1 MGDIT
6 WDDTKQ
12 YDVTFRKTYYQ
23 VLDKNLNPLT
33 DDEFED
39 EDEAEEAARDL
50 YFQMKRELEYEAA
63 PELPD
68 LPDLPDPRDLFY
80 PEINDELVPI
90 KNDKEWQG
98 ILIAKITSE
107 DCELITET
115 YDGYAWGDSGFD
127 YGTLEDVAE
136 AVDNWG
142 GWYDTKTEIIR
153 EIDEHEY
160 DEYDDWLNDEF
171 CDKVNDILH
180 LAAPGLTLTLKQ
192 VKATYRGID
201 QDEKSL
207 YPDNFFPDAAR
218 KVAGKAYVDARV
230 KTDDTEDRKTSKR
243 RDQLRR
249 VNQTRLEQL
258 RIVNS
263 DFAKSVMQLPKVVS
277 RTDKDGFV
285 RMYFRAS
292 NGLMVAQAL
301 TIDSA
306 LSDRTIYDGDNV
318 VSGTDEA
325 WAAWR
330 EYQDAIKQE
339 RRFAKR
345 RHKDEL
351 QLAGKLLQKSER
363 LQAEI
368 SDSVAKKKSI
378 CQDKRRQAYFEFSE
392 IIERASRER
401 KSNVLHLRWSIG
413 EQREQK

>member
-1 MGDIT
+1 MGEIT

-50 YFQMKRELEYEAA
+50 YFQMKRELEDDDEYQDELDEELRI
-63 PELPD
+63 PVLPD
-68 LPDLPDPRDLFY
+68 LY
-80 PEINDELVPI
+80 PEIFDELEPI
-90 KNDKEWQG
+90 KDDKEWQG

-127 YGTLEDVAE
+127 YGTLEDVAY
-136 AVDNWG
+136 AVDKWG

-160 DEYDDWLNDEF
+160 DEKDDWLNDEF

-180 LAAPGLTLTLKQ
+180 IAAPGMTLTLKQ
-192 VKATYRGID
+192 AKATYRNINRD
-201 QDEKSL
+201 DKSL
-207 YPDNFFPDAAR
+207 YPDNFFPDSAW
-218 KVAGKAYVDARV
+218 KVAAKAYVDARV
-230 KTDDTEDRKTSKR
+230 KPDDTEDRKTSKR

-263 DFAKSVMQLPKVVS
+263 DFAKSVLQLPKVMS

-292 NGLMVAQAL
+292 NGLMVSQAL
-301 TIDSA
+301 TIDSD
-306 LSDRTIYDGDNV
+306 LSDPAIYDGDNV
-318 VSGTDEA
+318 VRGTGEA

-330 EYQDAIKQE
+330 EYQDAIKKV

-345 RHKDEL
+345 GCQDEL
-351 QLAGKLLQKSER
+351 QLAGQLLQKSKR

-368 SDSVAKKKSI
+368 SDSVAKRESI
-378 CQDKRRQAYFEFSE
+378 LQDKRRQAYLEFSE
-392 IIERASRER
+392 IINRAKRER
-401 KSNVLHLRWSIG
+401 GSSVLHLSRPI
-413 EQREQK
+413 REQ